1 MITERILLAVNTNRP
16 DLASIEFATRIA
28 SLARTKLTALFLE
41 KVYYEPVLVEQP
53 EVLQYSVHLLQT
65 GELAAVHADIERAM
79 ELVQE
84 ECRFAGIGLEMIAD
98 SGDPLRQTIY
108 ESRFTDLVIL
118 DPGMSFSHISDDVP
132 SHFVKEV
139 LLHAECPV
147 LLSPKEFV
155 GMEEVVFCYDR
166 SPSSVFAI
174 KQFTLLL
181 PQFSNKHVVLLEV
194 DPAGREEAHKDDRKR
209 MMEWLNL
216 HYRSAAYQLLK
227 GKAKDELFNYLFLK
241 TKTIV
246 IMGAYGRSM
255 LSNFFRKSHAD
266 ALIRLADLP
275 LFIAHY

>member
-1 MITERILLAVNTNRP
+1 MERILLAVNTNRP
-16 DLASIEFATRIA
+16 DPASIEFAARIA

-65 GELAAVHADIERAM
+65 GEVAAVHADIERAM

-84 ECRFAGIGLEMIAD
+84 ECRFAGVGLEVIPD

-108 ESRFTDLVIL
+108 ESRYADFVIL
-118 DPGMSFSHISDDVP
+118 DPGMSFSQISDGVP
-132 SHFVKEV
+132 THFVKEV

-155 GMEEVVFCYDR
+155 GIEEVVFCYDG
-166 SPSSVFAI
+166 SPSSIFAI

-181 PQFSNKHVVLLEV
+181 PQFRNKHVVLLEV
-194 DPAGREEAHKDDRKR
+194 DPAGREDAHNDDRKR
-209 MMEWLNL
+209 MIEWLNL
-216 HYRSAAYQLLK
+216 HYRSAAYRLLK

-266 ALIRLADLP
+266 ALIRMADLP

>member
-1 MITERILLAVNTNRP
+1 MIMERILLAVNTNRP

-28 SLARTKLTALFLE
+28 SLARTKLTVLFLE
-41 KVYYEPVLVEQP
+41 TVHYEPILIEKP

-65 GELAAVHADIERAM
+65 GEVTVVHADIEKAI

-84 ECRFAGIGLEMIAD
+84 ECRFAGVDLEVIPD

-108 ESRFTDLVIL
+108 ESRFADFVIL
-118 DPGMSFSHISDDVP
+118 DPGMSFSHIGDGVP

-139 LLHAECPV
+139 LVHAECPV
-147 LLSPKEFV
+147 LLSPREFV
-155 GMEEVVFCYDR
+155 GMEEVVFCFDG

-181 PQFSNKHVVLLEV
+181 PQFRDKHVLLLEV
-194 DPAGREEAHKDDRKR
+194 DQAGRDETDGDDRKR
-209 MMEWLNL
+209 MMDWLNM
-216 HYRSAAYQLLK
+216 HYRSAACQLLR
-227 GKAKDELFNYLFLK
+227 GKAKDELLNFLFLK

-266 ALIRLADLP
+266 ALIRMADLP
-275 LFIAHY
+275 LFIAHL